1 MNLLQRVRRP
11 RPPAPDDTQDGAP
24 GGAADRAIVVTDLVK
39 DVHTDHGPRRI
50 LDGISFRV
58 GAGERLAVLGRN
70 GAGKS
75 TLIQVLSGLQ
85 RPTGGHIHR
94 GLSLSWP
101 LGLSGGFAGEMTG
114 YDNVRFIAAI
124 YNAPW
129 REVLDFVAD
138 FTELGESLHE
148 PVRIYSSGMHARLA
162 LALSLAINF
171 ECLLIDEVI
180 VVGDQRF
187 QRKCFREIFENRR
200 HHSMILAVHAPD
212 VVEAYCTQALVLQNG
227 RGRIF
232 TDTRAAT
239 RIYATL

>member
-1 MNLLQRVRRP
+1 MLTLRP
-11 RPPAPDDTQDGAP
+11 RSRRQA
-24 GGAADRAIVVTDLVK
+24 AADDAAAERAIVATDLVK
-39 DVHTDHGPRRI
+39 DVRTEHGPRRI

-58 GAGERLAVLGRN
+58 GPGERLAVLGRN

-75 TLIQVLSGLQ
+75 TLIQLLAGLQ
-85 RPTGGHIHR
+85 RPSGGHIHR

-124 YNAPW
+124 YHAPW
-129 REVLDFVAD
+129 REVLEFVAD

-148 PVRIYSSGMHARLA
+148 PVRIYSHGMHARLA
-162 LALSLAINF
+162 LALSLAIDF

-187 QRKCFREIFENRR
+187 QRKCFHEIFELRR
-200 HHSMILAVHAPD
+200 HRSMILAVHAPD
-212 VVEAYCTQALVLQNG
+212 IVETYCTRALVLKDG

-232 TDTRAAT
+232 DDTRAAT

>member
-1 MNLLQRVRRP
+1 MSLLAPARR
-11 RPPAPDDTQDGAP
+11 RQAPPQAPDDAD
-24 GGAADRAIVVTDLVK
+24 DRAIVVTDLVK
-39 DVHTDHGPRRI
+39 DVRTEHGPRRI
-50 LDGISFRV
+50 LDGIGFRV
-58 GAGERLAVLGRN
+58 GPGERLAVLGRN

-75 TLIQVLSGLQ
+75 TLIQVLAGLQ

-114 YDNVRFIAAI
+114 YDNVRFIATI

-138 FTELGESLHE
+138 FTELGDSLHE
-148 PVRIYSSGMHARLA
+148 PVRVYSNGMHARLA
-162 LALSLAINF
+162 LGLSLAIDF

-187 QRKCFREIFENRR
+187 QRKCYREIFENRR
-200 HHSMILAVHAPD
+200 HHSMILAVHAPEM
-212 VVEAYCTQALVLQNG
+212 VEAYCTQALVLKGG
-227 RGRIF
+227 RGRLF
-232 TDTRAAT
+232 TDMQAAT

>member
-1 MNLLQRVRRP
+1 MSLLERVRLPRALTRP
-11 RPPAPDDTQDGAP
+11 TEGEPE
-24 GGAADRAIVVTDLVK
+24 RAIVATDLVK
-39 DVHTDHGPRRI
+39 DVRTEHGPRRI

-58 GAGERLAVLGRN
+58 GPGERLAVLGRN

-75 TLIQVLSGLQ
+75 TLIQLLAGLQ
-85 RPTGGHIHR
+85 KPTAGHIHR

-101 LGLSGGFAGEMTG
+101 LGLSGGFVGEMTG

-124 YNAPW
+124 YNKPW
-129 REVLDFVAD
+129 REVLDYVAD
-138 FTELGESLHE
+138 FTELGDSLHE
-148 PVRIYSSGMHARLA
+148 PVRIYSNGMHARLS

-200 HHSMILAVHAPD
+200 HNSMILAVHATD
-212 VVEAYCTQALVLQNG
+212 VVEAYCSRALVLKDG

-232 TDTRAAT
+232 TDVKAAT

>member
-1 MNLLQRVRRP
+1 MLRERLRRERSHP
-11 RPPAPDDTQDGAP
+11 LAAAKPAAE
-24 GGAADRAIVVTDLVK
+24 RAIIADNLVM
-39 DVHTDHGPRRI
+39 DVQTEHGKRRV

-58 GAGERLAVLGRN
+58 GPGDRLAVLGRN

-75 TLIQVLSGLQ
+75 TLIRLLAGVQ
-85 RPTGGHIHR
+85 RPSSGHIHR

-101 LGLSGGFAGEMTG
+101 LGLNGAFAGEMTG

-129 REVLDFVAD
+129 REVLEYVAD
-138 FTELGESLHE
+138 FTELGDSLYE
-148 PVRIYSSGMHARLA
+148 PVRIYSNGMNARLA
-162 LALSLAINF
+162 LGLSLAINF

-187 QRKCFREIFENRR
+187 QQKCFREIFENRR
-200 HHSMILAVHAPD
+200 EHSMILAVHAMD
-212 VVEAYCTQALVLQNG
+212 VVEAYCSEALVLKDG
-227 RGRIF
+227 KARLF
-232 TDTRAAT
+232 SDTKLAT

>member
-1 MNLLQRVRRP
+1 MSLRERVRLPRLRP
-11 RPPAPDDTQDGAP
+11 RTPDAEP
-24 GGAADRAIVVTDLVK
+24 DRAIVATNLIK
-39 DVHTDHGPRRI
+39 DVHTEHGPRRV

-58 GAGERLAVLGRN
+58 GQGERLAVLGRN

-75 TLIQVLSGLQ
+75 TLIQLLSGLQ

-94 GLSLSWP
+94 GLSMSWP
-101 LGLSGGFAGEMTG
+101 LGLSGGFVGEMTG

-129 REVLDFVAD
+129 REVLDYVAD
-138 FTELGESLHE
+138 FTELGESLYE
-148 PVRIYSSGMHARLA
+148 PVRIYSNGMHARLS

-187 QRKCFREIFENRR
+187 QRKCFREIFEKRR
-200 HHSMILAVHAPD
+200 HHSMILAVHATD
-212 VVEAYCTQALVLQNG
+212 VVEQFCTQALVLKDG

-232 TDTRAAT
+232 TDLKAAT

>member
-1 MNLLQRVRRP
+1 MSLRDLVRRP
-11 RPPAPDDTQDGAP
+11 RLQAAPRRARTEGDG
-24 GGAADRAIVVTDLVK
+24 RAVVVTDLVK
-39 DVHTDHGPRRI
+39 DVRTEQGPRRL

-58 GAGERLAVLGRN
+58 GEGERLAVLGRN

-75 TLIQVLSGLQ
+75 TLIQLLAGLQ

-114 YDNVRFIAAI
+114 YDNIRFIATI

-129 REVLDFVAD
+129 REVLEFVAD
-138 FTELGESLHE
+138 FTELGESLYE
-148 PVRIYSSGMHARLA
+148 PVRVYSNGMHARLA
-162 LALSLAINF
+162 LALSLAIDF

-180 VVGDQRF
+180 VVGDARF
-187 QRKCFREIFENRR
+187 QRKCFHEIFEKRR
-200 HHSMILAVHAPD
+200 HHSMILAVHAAD
-212 VVEAYCTQALVLQNG
+212 IVETYCTQALVLQGG

-232 TDTRAAT
+232 TDIKAAT

>member
-1 MNLLQRVRRP
+1 MGDESRLLNLLRRP
-11 RPPAPDDTQDGAP
+11 RPAATATPD
-24 GGAADRAIVVTDLVK
+24 AAERAIVVTDLVK
-39 DVHTDHGPRRI
+39 DVRTDHGPRRI

-58 GAGERLAVLGRN
+58 GPGERLAVLGRN

-75 TLIQVLSGLQ
+75 TLIQVLAGLQ

-138 FTELGESLHE
+138 FTELGDSLHE
-148 PVRIYSSGMHARLA
+148 PVRIYSNGMHARLA

-187 QRKCFREIFENRR
+187 QRKCYHEIFENRR